1 MIHGIK
7 KSTTSIGAQAAP
19 TGHRGPGRVHQAS
32 GLRPCPPG
40 IGAQAVSTSSHGE
53 ASAQSRSSA
62 PGACHRG
69 HRSPGVHL

>member
-7 KSTTSIGAQAAP
+7 KSTTS
-19 TGHRGPGRVHQAS
+19 
-32 GLRPCPPG
+32 

-62 PGACHRG
+62 PGACRRG
-69 HRSPGVHL
+69 HRSPGIHL